1 MLKNEFYKVSLSKDS
16 IPRNDGGG
24 EVFIGIGAG

>member
-1 MLKNEFYKVSLSKDS
+1 MLKNEFGRVSVSQDS

-24 EVFIGIGAG
+24 EVFIGVGVG